1 MTGRRAILSALMFG
15 ATVPLFAHG
24 EEALIYPGTLALLFI
39 LALVMVATPWHKWWA
54 RGIAAVVLLASN
66 VALWF
71 SPLGDHPANLD
82 KVTVMLLVIPMA
94 IAAAV
99 IALLLRVGRR

>member
-1 MTGRRAILSALMFG
+1 MFG

-24 EEALIYPGTLALLFI
+24 EQALIYPGTLALLFI
-39 LALVMVATPWHKWWA
+39 LALAMVAIPWHKWWA

-71 SPLGDHPANLD
+71 SPLGDHPAASLD
-82 KVTVMLLVIPMA
+82 RVILMLLVIPMA
-94 IAAAV
+94 ITAAV
-99 IALLLRVGRR
+99 CALLLRVGRH